1 MNTHRWGPDGASG
14 EGTATQERFT
24 RSAVGELVVEQ
35 ALVDRSAVRSL
46 HAQQATVERSA
57 VGLARFHQGTLKR
70 TSVGIAVGRSVACDE
85 VRSYV
90 LLAPVVRGEVHTWFD
105 VRSAVA
111 VGVGIV
117 LGRALILAVKS
128 AWRRALG

>member
-1 MNTHRWGPDGASG
+1 M
-14 EGTATQERFT
+14 
-24 RSAVGELVVEQ
+24 GELVVEQ

-57 VGLARFHQGTLKR
+57 IGLARFDQGTLKR
-70 TSVGIAVGRSVACDE
+70 TTVGMAVGRSVACDE
-85 VRSYV
+85 VRSYI
-90 LLAPVVRGEVHTWFD
+90 LAAPVVRGEVHTWFD

-117 LGRALILAVKS
+117 LGRALILTVKS